1 MDFVYF
7 MIHFI
12 MWVAIFLVC
21 LCAALV
27 LSCIIAM
34 LIGGIRWAKAE
45 NRRLRALK
53 AYRMRSEAEDDELP
67 FSDYDE
73 AE

>member
-1 MDFVYF
+1 MDFIVF
-7 MIHFI
+7 MLHFI

-34 LIGGIRWAKAE
+34 FVGGIRWMRAE
-45 NRRLRALK
+45 KRRLRALK
-53 AYRMRSEAEDDELP
+53 AHRTHSEAEDEELP
-67 FSDYDE
+67 FSDYE
-73 AE
+73 EQE